1 MTNSIKKPD
10 MIISPR
16 PVRAG
21 QTHPTA
27 DKAKDARFDKIL
39 QKEIQSQDGLRI
51 SGHAARRLQ
60 SRNISLTDVQ
70 KAKLNQAVDK
80 AAGKGVKD
88 SLILLDQLALVV
100 NIKNRT
106 VITALEQSQLRD
118 GVVTNIDGAMIIG
131 DED

>member
-10 MIISPR
+10 MIISPQ
-16 PVRAG
+16 PVRSG
-21 QTHPTA
+21 QTHPSA

-51 SGHAARRLQ
+51 SEHAAKRLQ

-88 SLILLDQLALVV
+88 SLILLNQLALVV

-106 VITALEQSQLRD
+106 VITALQQSQLRD

-131 DED
+131 DEE